1 MTLKWT
7 LTRLAI
13 LLLLP
18 AAVLAQGADEKGL
31 VVRSDPQGALVEL
44 KGEATVTGITPT
56 IFQYPF
62 VGDYDLVIKQR
73 GYENYHTRVFLDPAR
88 RIELDITLTPKTRFK
103 AAVRSMV
110 FPGWG
115 QRYSDRKGRGLAFLI
130 LSVGASAA
138 YLVADHNFNIKYD
151 RYDRRLNEY
160 DRAVAQGARHDD
172 LVVLSSLLNDA
183 QKEAFDME
191 DVRRFTIGAAA
202 AIWGLNVLD
211 ALLSSPQHGGIVT
224 VNDLTV
230 TPTTDG
236 LTFGLALSHSF

>member
-1 MTLKWT
+1 MTLKRT

-18 AAVLAQGADEKGL
+18 AVVMAQGAAEKGL

-73 GYENYHTRVFLDPAR
+73 GYEIYRTKVFLDPAR

-115 QRYSDRKGRGLAFLI
+115 QRYSDRKGKGLAFLL

-151 RYDRRLNEY
+151 RYDQRLNEY

-183 QKEAFDME
+183 QKDAFDME

-202 AIWGLNVLD
+202 AVWGLNVLD
-211 ALLSSPQHGGIVT
+211 ALLSSPQRGGIVT

-236 LTFGLALSHSF
+236 LTFGLALSHNF

>member
-1 MTLKWT
+1 
-7 LTRLAI
+7 
-13 LLLLP
+13 
-18 AAVLAQGADEKGL
+18 
-31 VVRSDPQGALVEL
+31 
-44 KGEATVTGITPT
+44 
-56 IFQYPF
+56 
-62 VGDYDLVIKQR
+62 
-73 GYENYHTRVFLDPAR
+73 
-88 RIELDITLTPKTRFK
+88 
-103 AAVRSMV
+103 MV

-115 QRYSDRKGRGLAFLI
+115 QRYSDRKGKGLAFLL

-151 RYDRRLNEY
+151 RYDQRLNEY

-183 QKEAFDME
+183 QKDAFDME

-202 AIWGLNVLD
+202 AVWGLNVLD
-211 ALLSSPQHGGIVT
+211 ALLSSPQRGGIVT

-236 LTFGLALSHSF
+236 LTFGLALSHNF

>member
-73 GYENYHTRVFLDPAR
+73 GYENYHTKVFLDPAR

-115 QRYSDRKGRGLAFLI
+115 QRYSDRKGKGLAFLL

-151 RYDRRLNEY
+151 RYDQRLHEY
-160 DRAVAQGARHDD
+160 DEAVAQGATHDD

-183 QKEAFDME
+183 QEEAYDME

-211 ALLSSPQHGGIVT
+211 ALLSSPRREGIVT

-236 LTFGLALSHSF
+236 LTFGLALSHNF

>member
-1 MTLKWT
+1 LKWT